1 MSDIYLRPFLSPRLV
16 LMSQLSVLIVEDE
29 AILAAHLASKVKLLG
44 YGVIGPV
51 STGEEALDLIQAE
64 TPNIALLDIRLDGQ
78 LDGIETA
85 VLLKQIRDI
94 PVIFLTAHSDQET
107 LKRASAVG
115 PFGYILK
122 PFEERDL
129 ATQLE
134 VTLYKHQA
142 EASLRQS
149 EERYRAFIRNS
160 SEGIWRMEF
169 EPPVDTSLPIE
180 TQIDEIYRSARLVE
194 CNDAMG
200 RMYGFSNAE
209 GLIGKTLDFMLP
221 ASDPSAREY
230 LASIVK
236 TGYRAT
242 NLESSERNVFG
253 HTVYFLNNMVGIVEH
268 GRLVR
273 LWGTQQN
280 ITDRKCAEEAI
291 RESEARTRIAQ
302 QAAHWGVFE
311 YNYKT
316 GRNYWS
322 VELEALYGLDP
333 GTFEGTY
340 DGWCQ
345 RVHPAD
351 RSDAEQAMQR
361 ALTTNEYTH
370 DFRVIWDDGSVHWL
384 FARAKIFRDGAGAAE
399 RMLGVNVDI
408 TERKQAEQALRHSE
422 EQLELVSN
430 AVPALIS
437 YVNKERRYVTCNDA
451 YTTWFGVSREEVIGK
466 TMMEVV
472 GEEAWANMAPYV
484 EIALQ
489 GRAVD
494 YETEARYRHGVS
506 RWIHAV
512 YTPHRGP
519 DGRVAGFIVMVTDI
533 SAQKRA
539 EAALRESEMRFRTIA
554 DSAPVLIWMN
564 GLHGCEFVNHAYMDF
579 IGAEQHS
586 EVVNYEWAHY
596 IHDEDR
602 TAYVSMYLDAMR
614 DRAPFDTQFRFR
626 RADGQYRWMRS
637 VGRPRLTDHGDLVG
651 YVGASID
658 ITDIREAQDQ
668 LQRWSQELEHA
679 VRVKTSELLESQE
692 RLRAL
697 ATEVSLA
704 EQRERKR
711 IATELHDHLQQML
724 VFCKL
729 KLGQGKRLVAG
740 IPGCG
745 DLMKQVDDVLS
756 EALSYSRTL
765 VAELCPPVLREFGLA
780 AALKW
785 LGEHMSQRHLSVSVD
800 IEDNLRPV
808 PEEQAVL
815 IFQSV
820 RELLINVAKHA
831 QAGQASVR
839 MGRDEQ
845 GIRIEVRD
853 AGAGFDV
860 SVLRPLD
867 GAQPTKFGIF
877 SIRERMKAFG
887 GKLELVSE
895 PGKGTSALLV
905 LPLQD
910 IFEQRATR
918 PSVDAAMRRGAVAAQ
933 RSATATP
940 SAFPKALTV
949 LLVDDHAMMRQGLRS
964 VLEAHADIHII
975 GEASDGQE
983 AVAMVQALQPRVV
996 VMDINMPRLNGIEAT
1011 AQIKAQYP
1019 GIRVIGL
1026 SVNAGPNNREA
1037 MLQAGA
1043 DMLLT
1048 KEAAVED
1055 LYRCI
1060 QSVVP
1065 SR

>member
-1 MSDIYLRPFLSPRLV
+1 
-16 LMSQLSVLIVEDE
+16 MSQLSVLIVEDE

-44 YGVIGPV
+44 YRVIGPV
-51 STGEEALDLIQAE
+51 PTGEEALDLIQVDP
-64 TPNIALLDIRLDGQ
+64 PNIALLDIRLDGH

-85 VLLKQIRDI
+85 VRLKQLRDI

-107 LKRASAVG
+107 LKRASTVG

-149 EERYRAFIRNS
+149 EERYRAFIGNS

-169 EPPVDTSLPIE
+169 EPPVDTSLPVE
-180 TQIDEIYRSARLVE
+180 TQIDQMYRSARLVE

-209 GLIGKTLDFMLP
+209 GLIGTTLDFMLP
-221 ASDPSAREY
+221 ASDPSAKDY
-230 LASIVK
+230 LASIIK
-236 TGYRAT
+236 SGYRAT

-253 HTVYFLNNMVGIVEH
+253 HDAYFLNNMVGIVEN

-302 QAAHWGVFE
+302 QAARWGVFE

-322 VELEALYGLDP
+322 VELEALYGLAP

-340 DGWCQ
+340 DGWSQ

-351 RSDAEQAMQR
+351 RQEAEEAMQR
-361 ALTTNEYTH
+361 ALTTNEYAH
-370 DFRVIWDDGSVHWL
+370 DFRVVWDDGTVHWL
-384 FARAKIFRDGAGAAE
+384 FARAKIFRDVAGAAE

-422 EQLELVSN
+422 EQLELISD

-437 YVNKERRYVTCNDA
+437 YVNNERRYVTCNEA

-466 TMMEVV
+466 TMAEVV

-484 EIALQ
+484 DTALQ
-489 GRAVD
+489 GQAVD
-494 YETEARYRHGVS
+494 YETEAKYRYGVT

-512 YTPHRGP
+512 YTPHRGT
-519 DGRVAGFIVMVTDI
+519 DGEVTGIVVMVTDI
-533 SAQKRA
+533 SARKRA
-539 EAALRESEMRFRTIA
+539 EAALRESELRFRMIA

-564 GLHGCEFVNHAYMDF
+564 GLQGCEFVNHAYVEF

-586 EVVNYEWAHY
+586 EVANYEWAHY

-602 TAYVSMYLDAMR
+602 TAYVTMYLDAMR

-626 RADGQYRWMRS
+626 RADGQFRWMRS
-637 VGRPRLTDHGDLVG
+637 VGRPRLTDQGELVG

-658 ITDIREAQDQ
+658 ITDIREAQDR
-668 LQRWSQELEHA
+668 LQRWSQELEQA
-679 VRVKTSELLESQE
+679 VRVKTSELLESQD

-697 ATEVSLA
+697 ATEVGLA

-711 IATELHDHLQQML
+711 IAAELHDHLQQML

-729 KLGQGKRLVAG
+729 KLGQGKRLVGG
-740 IPGCG
+740 IAGCG

-756 EALSYSRTL
+756 EALTYSRTL

-785 LGEHMSQRHLSVSVD
+785 LGEHMSQRHLHVSVA
-800 IEDNLRPV
+800 IEENLRPV
-808 PEEQAVL
+808 PEEHAVL
-815 IFQSV
+815 VFQSV

-831 QAGQASVR
+831 ETTHANVHMR
-839 MGRDEQ
+839 RDEK

-853 AGAGFDV
+853 QGAGFDV
-860 SVLRPLD
+860 SVLRPRD

-887 GKLELVSE
+887 GELELISE
-895 PGKGTSALLV
+895 PGKGTSALLA

-910 IFEQRATR
+910 VLDPRAMR
-918 PSVDAAMRRGAVAAQ
+918 PSPDGALRDRPVTTQ
-933 RSATATP
+933 RSATTAP
-940 SAFPKALTV
+940 SIFPKALTV

-964 VLEAHADIHII
+964 VLEAHVDIHIV

-983 AVAMVQALQPRVV
+983 AVTMVQALEPAVV

-1011 AQIKAQYP
+1011 AQIKAQHP
-1019 GIRVIGL
+1019 GVRVIGL

-1065 SR
+1065 SP